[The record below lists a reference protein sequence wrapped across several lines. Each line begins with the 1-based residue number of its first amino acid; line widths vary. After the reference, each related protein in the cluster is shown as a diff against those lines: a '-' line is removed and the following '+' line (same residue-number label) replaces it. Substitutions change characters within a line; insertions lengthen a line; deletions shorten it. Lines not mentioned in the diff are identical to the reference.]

1 MPQYSDNNK
10 RIAKNTLLL
19 YVRMLFMMVVSL
31 YTSRIILDTLGVR
44 DFGLYNV
51 VAGFVTM
58 FMFIN
63 NAMASATQRYLN
75 FELGKND
82 AARLRDVFSTSV
94 NIHAVI
100 SLIILL
106 LGETVGL
113 WFVHTQ
119 LTIPDGR
126 MDAVLWV
133 YQCAMTSTCVLVMSV
148 PYNAA
153 IIAHEKM
160 GAFAYISVAEVTL
173 KLLIAYLLTIGNFD
187 KLKLY
192 AALMLAVQVLV
203 MFIYRRY
210 SIKHFEETRYRWV
223 WDRSL
228 FKEMA
233 GFAGWS
239 LFGNLAAVAFTQG
252 VNVLLNIFFGPAVNA
267 ARGVAVQAQNAIMN
281 FCRNFQMAL
290 NPQIVKLYA
299 SGELGSMRYLIYRS
313 TKFSFFLLLLLSLP
327 VLVEADFI
335 LRLWLRIVPEHAVAF
350 VRIVLCIS
358 LVDAIGNP
366 LITAAQANGHI
377 RKYQAVVG
385 GILLGIVPV
394 SYVVLKLGAPPVS
407 VFVVHLL
414 MAVLAHVSRVWMV
427 RPMISMRI
435 SEYMVNAILPLLYV
449 CVPAVLISVVA
460 FYTIPSGM
468 LGFLAVCLVCALS
481 VIVFT
486 YCIGFDPRER
496 EFVKGKVITMLNKM
510 RKR

>member
-1 MPQYSDNNK
+1 MSQSSDNNK

-19 YVRMLFMMVVSL
+19 YVRMLFMMAVSL
-31 YTSRIILDTLGVR
+31 YTSRVILNTLGVQ

-58 FMFIN
+58 FTFIN
-63 NAMASATQRYLN
+63 SAMASATQRYLN
-75 FELGKND
+75 FELGKNNED
-82 AARLRDVFSTSV
+82 RLLKVFSTSV

-100 SLIILL
+100 SLIVLL
-106 LGETVGL
+106 LAETIGL
-113 WFVHTQ
+113 WFVYTQ
-119 LTIPDGR
+119 LTIPEGR
-126 MDAVLWV
+126 IDAVLWV
-133 YQCAMTSTCVLVMSV
+133 YQCAIISTCVLVMSV

-173 KLLIAYLLTIGNFD
+173 KLLIVYLLTIGNFD

-192 AALMLAVQVLV
+192 AVLMLAVQVLV
-203 MFIYRRY
+203 MSIYRRY
-210 SIKHFEETRYRWV
+210 SVKHFKETKYHWV
-223 WDRSL
+223 WDKAL
-228 FKEMA
+228 FKEMT

-252 VNVLLNIFFGPAVNA
+252 VNVLLNIFFGPVVNA
-267 ARGVAVQAQNAIMN
+267 ARGVTVQVQNAIMN

-299 SGELGSMRYLIYRS
+299 SNELDPMHRLIYRS

-327 VLVEADFI
+327 VMIEADYI
-335 LRLWLRIVPEHAVAF
+335 LRLWLKIVPDHTVAF

-377 RKYQAVVG
+377 KKYQAVVG
-385 GILLGIVPV
+385 GILLGIVPI

-407 VFVVHLL
+407 VFIVHFV
-414 MAVLAHVSRVWMV
+414 MVVLAHVSRVWMI
-427 RPMISMRI
+427 RPMISMRVG
-435 SEYMVNAILPLLYV
+435 EYVVKAILPLLYV
-449 CVPAVLISVVA
+449 SVPAILISVAA
-460 FYTIPSGM
+460 FRSIPTGF
-468 LGFLAVCLVCALS
+468 LGFIAVCLVCALS
-481 VIVFT
+481 VSTFT
-486 YCIGFDPRER
+486 YWLGFDLHER
-496 EFVKGKVITMLNKM
+496 EFVKSKVVAILNKI
-510 RKR
+510 RK

>member
-1 MPQYSDNNK
+1 MPQNSDNNK

-19 YVRMLFMMVVSL
+19 YVRMLFMMAVSL
-31 YTSRIILDTLGVR
+31 YTSRVILSTLGVQ

-58 FMFIN
+58 FAFIN
-63 NAMASATQRYLN
+63 SAMASATQRYLN

-82 AARLRDVFSTSV
+82 PEKLRKVFSTSV
-94 NIHAVI
+94 NIHASI
-100 SLIILL
+100 SLIVLL
-106 LGETVGL
+106 LAETVGL
-113 WFVHTQ
+113 WFVQTQ
-119 LTIPDGR
+119 LTVPEGR
-126 MDAVLWV
+126 MGAVLWV
-133 YQCAMTSTCVLVMSV
+133 YQCAILSTIVLVMSV

-173 KLLIAYLLTIGNFD
+173 KLLIVYMLTIGSFD

-192 AALMLAVQVLV
+192 AVLMLSVQVLV
-203 MFIYRRY
+203 RIIYGWY
-210 SIKHFEETRYRWV
+210 SGRHFKETKYRWV
-223 WDRSL
+223 WDKAL
-228 FKEMA
+228 FKEMT

-252 VNVLLNIFFGPAVNA
+252 VNVLLNMFFGPAVNA
-267 ARGVAVQAQNAIMN
+267 ARGVAVQVQNAIMN

-299 SGELGSMRYLIYRS
+299 SDELDSMHRLIYRS

-327 VLVEADFI
+327 VMIEADYI
-335 LRLWLRIVPEHAVAF
+335 LKLWLKIVPEHTVAF
-350 VRIVLCIS
+350 VRLILCIS

-385 GILLGIVPV
+385 VILLGIVPV

-407 VFVVHLL
+407 VFIVHFT
-414 MAVLAHVSRVWMV
+414 MVVLAHISRVWMI

-435 SEYMVNAILPLLYV
+435 SEYFAKAILPLLYV
-449 CVPAVLISVVA
+449 SVPAVLVSIAA
-460 FYTIPSGM
+460 FNLIPSGF
-468 LGFLAVCLVCALS
+468 LGFIAVCLVCALS
-481 VIVFT
+481 VSTLT
-486 YCIGFDPRER
+486 YGLGFDAHER
-496 EFVKGKVITMLNKM
+496 DFIKGKAVAMLKRI
-510 RKR
+510 RK

>member
-1 MPQYSDNNK
+1 MSTQTSDNNK

-19 YVRMLFMMVVSL
+19 YVRMLFMMAVLL
-31 YTSRIILDTLGVR
+31 YTSRVILNTLGVQ

-58 FMFIN
+58 FTFIN
-63 NAMASATQRYLN
+63 TAMASATQRYLN
-75 FELGKND
+75 FELGKNND
-82 AARLRDVFSTSV
+82 ERLRKVFSTSV

-100 SLIILL
+100 SLVILL
-106 LGETVGL
+106 LAETVGL
-113 WFVHTQ
+113 WFVYTQ
-119 LTIPDGR
+119 LTIPNGR

-133 YQCAMTSTCVLVMSV
+133 YQCAILSTIVLVMSV

-173 KLLIAYLLTIGNFD
+173 KLLIVYMLTIGDFD

-192 AALMLAVQVLV
+192 AILMLAVQVFV
-203 MFIYRRY
+203 RIIYGWY
-210 SIKHFEETRYRWV
+210 SGKHFKETKYHWI
-223 WDRSL
+223 WDKAL
-228 FKEMA
+228 FKEMT

-252 VNVLLNIFFGPAVNA
+252 VNVLLNIFFGPVVNA
-267 ARGVAVQAQNAIMN
+267 ARGVTVQVQNAIMN

-299 SGELGSMRYLIYRS
+299 SDELGSMHRLIYRS

-327 VLVEADFI
+327 VMIEADYI
-335 LRLWLRIVPEHAVAF
+335 LKLWLKIVPEHTVSF
-350 VRIVLCIS
+350 VRIILCIS

-394 SYVVLKLGAPPVS
+394 SYIVLKLGAPPVG
-407 VFVVHLL
+407 VFIVHFT
-414 MAVLAHVSRVWMV
+414 MIVLAHVSRVWMI

-435 SEYMVNAILPLLYV
+435 REYIVKAILPLLYV
-449 CVPAVLISVVA
+449 SVPSVLVSVMA
-460 FYTIPSGM
+460 FMLMPEGF
-468 LGFLAVCLVCALS
+468 LGFIAVCLVCALS
-481 VIVFT
+481 VSMLT
-486 YCIGFDPRER
+486 YVLGFDAHER
-496 EFVKGKVITMLNKM
+496 EFVKSKVVGMLQKI
-510 RKR
+510 RK